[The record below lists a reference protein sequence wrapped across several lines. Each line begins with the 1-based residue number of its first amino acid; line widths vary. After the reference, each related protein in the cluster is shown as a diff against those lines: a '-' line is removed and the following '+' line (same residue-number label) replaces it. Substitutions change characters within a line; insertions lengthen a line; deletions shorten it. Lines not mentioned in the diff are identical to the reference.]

1 MSNKDITYCNGDGCL
16 LRNMCRRYV
25 EGQRIKANRHGDTNQ
40 FYWTNSCNIDNR
52 ELFLL
57 TN

>member
-40 FYWTNSCNIDNR
+40 YIH
-52 ELFLL
+52 LL
-57 TN
+57 WPAYRLR